1 MQFIEI
7 HTKGKLLSRVP
18 LGDVDLAGIKS
29 DSWMGDALLR
39 ASLTDMLVD
48 GFFKNSLIQKA
59 EFKDPQFFLVF
70 ESKMNVKR
78 SDPYKKLVDEINNQ

>member
-1 MQFIEI
+1 MQYIEI

-18 LGDVDLAGIKS
+18 LGDVDLSEIKS

-48 GFFKNSLIQKA
+48 GFFKNPLVARAQFEK
-59 EFKDPQFFLVF
+59 PQFFLVF
-70 ESKMNVKR
+70 ESKMNRK
-78 SDPYKKLVDEINNQ
+78 DGEPYKKLVDEINNE